1 MYPHGWRCEKKAPDV
16 FMAISSHSLQL
27 CARGRGG
34 FFSHQPVPNSSASS
48 CGSSNDYD
56 TCMLCGGDG
65 LLCGMAVTMFCL
77 IVRTGRRKRYIRYMT
92 WPGPSSLLLVLGVPC
107 LVVLQHECCK
117 AWSTMREI
125 AGTTRSWK
133 GCVPS
138 THWEPLVHSHYLLLI
153 CIGPARRHDTF
164 EGTTV

>member
-1 MYPHGWRCEKKAPDV
+1 MGGGATKKPPTFLWLYPRIHFNFA
-16 FMAISSHSLQL
+16 L
-27 CARGRGG
+27 GG
-34 FFSHQPVPNSSASS
+34 EGAFFSHQPVPNSSASS

-125 AGTTRSWK
+125 TGTTRSWK

-138 THWEPLVHSHYLLLI
+138 THCEPLVHSHYLLLI
-153 CIGPARRHDTF
+153 CIGPARRRDTF